1 MQSRKKI
8 EFVVATDQSTNLKA
22 YFWGKGYASKG
33 VSLYGGDEIEFLVGD
48 NPIPESIFGSIGLRI
63 QKNEDTE
70 AGFSLKYTGNLMR
83 VEETFDIYAIL
94 DTIKERLEAA
104 ANEGIPIAIDIT
116 DDLASTG
123 WASALDEEFP
133 VEKMPNYFIEK
144 KKGIS

>member
-1 MQSRKKI
+1 
-8 EFVVATDQSTNLKA
+8 
-22 YFWGKGYASKG
+22 
-33 VSLYGGDEIEFLVGD
+33 
-48 NPIPESIFGSIGLRI
+48 
-63 QKNEDTE
+63 
-70 AGFSLKYTGNLMR
+70 MR